1 MTVVKRKER
10 EREGWREGGIVL
22 FKLLKET
29 ERETEREDTT
39 EISTVLCVY
48 VNMFSLIDNC
58 THP

>member
-29 ERETEREDTT
+29 ERERESHREDTT

-48 VNMFSLIDNC
+48 VTCF
-58 THP
+58 H